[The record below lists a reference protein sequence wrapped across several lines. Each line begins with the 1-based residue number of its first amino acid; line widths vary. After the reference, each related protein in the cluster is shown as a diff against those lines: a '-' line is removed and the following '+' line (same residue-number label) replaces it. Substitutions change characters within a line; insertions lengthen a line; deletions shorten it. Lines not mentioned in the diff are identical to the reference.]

1 MKSLFHDISRIIIR
15 LIFRL
20 CYNICEV
27 RKMELRHIT
36 SDVLSTSITDL
47 TRNTPSI
54 IKNARNIKK
63 IIVFKNNQPTVVLY
77 DFEKD
82 REREEMIERLEKEN
96 RALRLEKS
104 LYALN
109 STPQTISTDEDF
121 FEYLSE
127 LEDEEG

>member
-1 MKSLFHDISRIIIR
+1 
-15 LIFRL
+15 
-20 CYNICEV
+20 
-27 RKMELRHIT
+27 MELRHIT